1 VLYAEIV
8 DPRWRRHDPRN
19 VDHIVPSAC
28 AGCSNVDHTA
38 ASAPLRVAL
47 ATVRFHDHRG
57 AALAQWRLMDETN
70 PEPERRQSD
79 RRQGDRR
86 QAPTEGAERVAKQWA
101 AAWSTRDL
109 GALFQL
115 MAAGIAIES
124 NLDPDGDF
132 VEVMCDLAAAVDR
145 IDVVSE
151 VVAPDGQ
158 VALIYDCPGP
168 AGTVRIAE
176 FLSVRDGLV
185 TSVRRV
191 YDVVA
196 AQRALAR

>member
-1 VLYAEIV
+1 
-8 DPRWRRHDPRN
+8 
-19 VDHIVPSAC
+19 
-28 AGCSNVDHTA
+28 
-38 ASAPLRVAL
+38 
-47 ATVRFHDHRG
+47 
-57 AALAQWRLMDETN
+57 MDETT
-70 PEPERRQSD
+70 PDD

-86 QAPTEGAERVAKQWA
+86 QSDRRHGGPDATAEVARQWT
-101 AAWSTRDL
+101 AAWTARDL
-109 GALFQL
+109 DALFEL

-158 VALIYDCPGP
+158 VALIYDCAGP

-176 FLSVRDGLV
+176 FLEIRDGLV

-196 AQRALAR
+196 AQRALARTR

>member
-1 VLYAEIV
+1 
-8 DPRWRRHDPRN
+8 
-19 VDHIVPSAC
+19 
-28 AGCSNVDHTA
+28 
-38 ASAPLRVAL
+38 
-47 ATVRFHDHRG
+47 
-57 AALAQWRLMDETN
+57 MDETN
-70 PEPERRQSD
+70 ADRRPEDRREGD

-86 QAPTEGAERVAKQWA
+86 QSSVDSASVARRWA
-101 AAWSTRDL
+101 AAWSSRDL

-115 MAAGIAIES
+115 MAAGVAIES

-145 IDVVSE
+145 VDVVSE

-158 VALIYDCPGP
+158 VALIYDCAGP

-176 FLSVRDGLV
+176 FLGVREGLV

-196 AQRALAR
+196 AQRALTHSGR